1 MKSSRLLVLFQP
13 PQNLLQGRAQQME
26 RWVEHY
32 VELSTR
38 ENMMPLEALNSIEY
52 LPVLEDLDSEP
63 TEPSEGSPSACKEIL
78 S

>member
-1 MKSSRLLVLFQP
+1 
-13 PQNLLQGRAQQME
+13 ME

-63 TEPSEGSPSACKEIL
+63 IEPSEGSRSACTEIL

>member
-1 MKSSRLLVLFQP
+1 
-13 PQNLLQGRAQQME
+13 ME

-32 VELSTR
+32 AELSTR
-38 ENMMPLEALNSIEY
+38 ENMMSLEALNSIEY

-63 TEPSEGSPSACKEIL
+63 TEPSEGSPSDCTEIL